1 MSPGGQRTSMVTP
14 EGFDMPFYETRG
26 EGIAGLLDNQRL
38 NVTPTKFKRVLTDK
52 DSLDSGDN
60 IIDRQNVETLLERS
74 ILNNPVQHI
83 DKKYAIKEFLD
94 QTKSNLSK
102 SAHTGFD
109 EQIRQFVSPETL
121 AGRFTI
127 QELLDDI
134 GKNKPSITEQVEATT
149 PLGYDYNSRNYSAYM
164 PMIPKHTY
172 PTHLAEASKTIAPT
186 KYIESNFSIH
196 SPKLGKMWEDP
207 GHKEVGTGA
216 LSDDVGSPYFGIRNT
231 ENRIFTARTGIYDI
245 EGEKVLI
252 PAESQSGIYGLAE
265 KTDELNLG
273 RGEYSL
279 SRLNDILR
287 LGTRKT
293 LEELG
298 DNIKPFLRPET
309 HIDDVSKTLDAFNRE
324 YIVSRDAN
332 IAKHRLPEDFKQQ
345 AQAIQRNKDLVDLK
359 YAYRDP
365 LIKTRESIRAQNAY
379 SFIDDM
385 TLAHEDLSEKYA
397 RKLAALTVADPTTQA
412 PLLKDWF
419 PLRMKGALNLASEEG
434 VDRVRFPINDYALAN
449 QRGEGLS
456 PAQTR
461 IFSDSTDTLPSDE
474 ATEMAIK
481 YKNFTEKGIKRIEA
495 EYGVDLNAKFF
506 EDDNYNEFYDI
517 EMTPELKKA
526 FEKLVYKD
534 GGLVQKPLMPLK
546 YNY

>member
-1 MSPGGQRTSMVTP
+1 M
-14 EGFDMPFYETRG
+14 
-26 EGIAGLLDNQRL
+26 
-38 NVTPTKFKRVLTDK
+38 
-52 DSLDSGDN
+52 
-60 IIDRQNVETLLERS
+60 
-74 ILNNPVQHI
+74 
-83 DKKYAIKEFLD
+83 
-94 QTKSNLSK
+94 
-102 SAHTGFD
+102 
-109 EQIRQFVSPETL
+109 
-121 AGRFTI
+121 
-127 QELLDDI
+127 
-134 GKNKPSITEQVEATT
+134 
-149 PLGYDYNSRNYSAYM
+149 
-164 PMIPKHTY
+164 
-172 PTHLAEASKTIAPT
+172 
-186 KYIESNFSIH
+186 
-196 SPKLGKMWEDP
+196 
-207 GHKEVGTGA
+207 
-216 LSDDVGSPYFGIRNT
+216 
-231 ENRIFTARTGIYDI
+231 
-245 EGEKVLI
+245 
-252 PAESQSGIYGLAE
+252 
-265 KTDELNLG
+265 
-273 RGEYSL
+273 
-279 SRLNDILR
+279 
-287 LGTRKT
+287 
-293 LEELG
+293 
-298 DNIKPFLRPET
+298 
-309 HIDDVSKTLDAFNRE
+309 SKTLDAFNRE